1 MREKH
6 RPVDS
11 RLDHCLGAE
20 LPRQGY
26 GRLMLG
32 RLALEERD
40 YPGDDRE
47 REQDGDTGEREL
59 QAAVLPLAASQ
70 LELVRGAAGIDE
82 LALELR
88 EGDVRLIGQE
98 LELRQIAAAEKKAGI
113 VVSVVPLPCGVRETA
128 VKTDVFPRGV
138 DPAA

>member
-1 MREKH
+1 
-6 RPVDS
+6 
-11 RLDHCLGAE
+11 
-20 LPRQGY
+20 
-26 GRLMLG
+26 MLG

-113 VVSVVPLPCGVRETA
+113 VVSVVPLACGGRETA